1 MEEFSF
7 TELADEVVDILN
19 ISTLTNKYLG
29 TMVPGIFE
37 AYNKLASENRW
48 TDGYIMLLMGYACSL
63 FREFKGYLGILFGSE
78 EEDIQTIFKQ

>member
-7 TELADEVVDILN
+7 TELADQVVDLLI

-29 TMVPGIFE
+29 TMVPGIFK
-37 AYNKLASENRW
+37 AYSKPASENRW

-63 FREFKGYLGILFGSE
+63 SRDFKGYLGILFGSD
-78 EEDIQTIFKQ
+78 EEDIRTILKQ